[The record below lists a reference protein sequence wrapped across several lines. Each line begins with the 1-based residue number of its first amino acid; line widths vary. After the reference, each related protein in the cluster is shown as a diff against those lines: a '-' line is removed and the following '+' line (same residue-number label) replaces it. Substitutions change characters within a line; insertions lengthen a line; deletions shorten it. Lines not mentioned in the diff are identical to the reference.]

1 MPDQK
6 AETFKRNQ
14 EALQILRDTK
24 GQVTPE
30 ATDVYE
36 QRVEEGLKKLDLQH
50 KWLIDIEEGNVPAK
64 RGTSQ
69 FKRQAKAFNN
79 IFATDVTNQ
88 GPLLSHDAWRKLT
101 TPFQDLPEF
110 SKLAQ
115 SHHKLAQANV
125 AQVYKGRPWGEWWEA
140 NNRLQD
146 TFTARGLNIKGGNVV
161 DNAAP
166 IFQPWHQGGIHGFDR
181 AFDLKRFRPG
191 SPLAIGELADQLEQ
205 INSVTNSYF
214 PDKKGR
220 ILFGQDQFDFGSS
233 QNAVATQALTQNP
246 ELMKQLGPDTMLDLL
261 KNASSPSAL
270 KKLAKQW
277 GLNPK
282 QLLDVNNS
290 NMLGLGAGLSVS
302 GLGMLKQAAGATG
315 LGLLQDAVSDK
326 DIIQGAVQGD
336 PEKIGKGALNIGKN
350 AVTGQALST
359 VIGKTS
365 AGKYLAPFTGL
376 AGWAGALTTGA
387 YMLTDEIYKQQ
398 FGKGLK
404 EKSLPTAAEKLA
416 INADMQR
423 MQRDNPAMQS
433 YTNTSG
439 MSLPQKTLSILKDA
453 TAPISPWW

>member
-6 AETFKRNQ
+6 AETFRRNQ
-14 EALQILRDTK
+14 EALQILKDTK
-24 GQVTPE
+24 GQAGPE
-30 ATDVYE
+30 AQGVVE
-36 QRVEEGLKKLDLQH
+36 QR
-50 KWLIDIEEGNVPAK
+50 IEEGENRLQLQEKWLKGIEDGTVPAK
-64 RGTSQ
+64 RGATQ
-69 FKRQAKAFNN
+69 LKRQFKAFNN
-79 IFATDVTNQ
+79 IFATDLTNQ
-88 GPLLSHDAWRKLT
+88 GPLLTHDAWRKLT
-101 TPFQDLPEF
+101 TPFQDLPGF
-110 SKLAQ
+110 GQLAQ
-115 SHHKLAQANV
+115 SHHNLGQKNYS
-125 AQVYKGRPWGEWWEA
+125 QVWMGRDWGSWWEQ

-146 TFTARGLNIKGGNVV
+146 TLTGRGLNIKGGNVV
-161 DNAAP
+161 DNARA
-166 IFQPWHQGGIHGFDR
+166 IFQPWHQGGIHGFDQE
-181 AFDLKRFRPG
+181 FDLKRFRPG
-191 SPLAIGELADQLEQ
+191 NPLAIGELADQLQE
-205 INSVTNSYF
+205 IDSVTRNYF
-214 PDKKGR
+214 PDQKGR
-220 ILFGQDQFDFGSS
+220 VLIGQDQFDVGAS

-246 ELMKQLGPDTMLDLL
+246 EVMKQVGPDTMLDLL

-290 NMLGLGAGLSVS
+290 NMLGLGAGLSAS

-326 DIIQGAVQGD
+326 DVIQGAVQGD
-336 PEKIGKGALNIGKN
+336 LEKIGKGALNIGKN

-359 VIGKTS
+359 VIGKTAAS
-365 AGKYLAPFTGL
+365 KYLAPLGGL
-376 AGWAGALTTGA
+376 AGWSGALATGA

-398 FGKGLK
+398 FGQGLK